1 LSAAQLLGE
10 QSLAGP
16 ERPELGPPPLRIM
29 VIRGFPYLLAYRV
42 RADGRARILRVLH
55 SSRDIPVLLQKN

>member
-1 LSAAQLLGE
+1 MLADQP
-10 QSLAGP
+10 LAGP
-16 ERPELGPPPLRIM
+16 ERAELGPPPLRIM

-55 SSRDIPVLLQKN
+55 TSRDIPPLLHKAIE

>member
-1 LSAAQLLGE
+1 
-10 QSLAGP
+10 
-16 ERPELGPPPLRIM
+16 M

-55 SSRDIPVLLQKN
+55 TSRDIPPLLHKAIE